1 MSRKKLVRAMQRFFN
16 LQVHVDT
23 SRKAIVYKNKKE
35 LTLFIVRYPI
45 ILLIWL
51 GFIILTPFYI
61 VFAGI
66 KSFSESA
73 REIVVEDY
81 IPAIISVPVVIWGMV
96 FYKKVN
102 REVESEQRN

>member
-16 LQVHVDT
+16 LQVYVDT
-23 SRKAIVYKNKKE
+23 NRKALVYKDKKE
-35 LTLFIVRYPI
+35 LTLFIARYPI
-45 ILLIWL
+45 VLLIWL

-61 VFAGI
+61 VFTGI

-73 REIVVEDY
+73 WEIVVEDY
-81 IPAIISVPVVIWGMV
+81 VPAIVSVPVVIWGMI

-102 REVESEQRN
+102 KEIEGE